1 MASSKSIISALFKDG
16 NHVILQPATSRV
28 TTTPE
33 VAQRVRSFLWGVFWV
48 DVSTPSLAENGF
60 LDIAHRL
67 QISASTW
74 EYGCHGLANIS
85 RPWILVLD
93 NADDPNVDYQAHFP
107 PGSSG
112 VLVLTSRNAE
122 CKQYATADFV
132 ALEGLS
138 PNEATQL
145 LLKAADVASD
155 QRPLLEDDARGVATL
170 LQSHPL
176 ALIQAGVYVGRGHC
190 TLEEYP
196 KVYERQRKR
205 LLKFRP
211 SQAQSRYRDVYATFE
226 ASVEILQASQTQSSR
241 DALEL
246 LPLLAMCGPSQL
258 PLFVFEAAW
267 NGAQKIPKDE
277 SANEVDH
284 RLTAWHMSRLPSLMQ
299 ASEDAWDSFR
309 LGEAVNSLRAFA
321 LVSTTV
327 DNGYMRGSMHPLV
340 HAWAR
345 DRQDERQQHESWIAM
360 GCVVAASRSEREM
373 WRVHGRHL
381 KPQLQACTYHQGT
394 ATLHLYTHHLTAPKA
409 PGEPPEYLLK

>member
-1 MASSKSIISALFKDG
+1 M
-16 NHVILQPATSRV
+16 
-28 TTTPE
+28 
-33 VAQRVRSFLWGVFWV
+33 
-48 DVSTPSLAENGF
+48 
-60 LDIAHRL
+60 
-67 QISASTW
+67 
-74 EYGCHGLANIS
+74 
-85 RPWILVLD
+85 
-93 NADDPNVDYQAHFP
+93 
-107 PGSSG
+107 
-112 VLVLTSRNAE
+112 
-122 CKQYATADFV
+122 
-132 ALEGLS
+132 
-138 PNEATQL
+138 
-145 LLKAADVASD
+145 
-155 QRPLLEDDARGVATL
+155 
-170 LQSHPL
+170 
-176 ALIQAGVYVGRGHC
+176 
-190 TLEEYP
+190 
-196 KVYERQRKR
+196 
-205 LLKFRP
+205 
-211 SQAQSRYRDVYATFE
+211 YATFE